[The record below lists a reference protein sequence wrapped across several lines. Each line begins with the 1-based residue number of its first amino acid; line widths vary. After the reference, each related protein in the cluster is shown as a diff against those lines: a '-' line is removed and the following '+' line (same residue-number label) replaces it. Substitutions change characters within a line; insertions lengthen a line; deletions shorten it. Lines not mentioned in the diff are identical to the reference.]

1 MKILKWL
8 LTCFLIVSIPA
19 VTEAREPEIRVEV
32 LKNVDSF
39 IISARGVYEMIDL
52 TDQSLLIK
60 GRKLKRSRV
69 GSIKAGITV
78 GEKLFET
85 KKLRI
90 VSSTD
95 ITIYTETKKGRFRG
109 SLDINIEK
117 DGSFLVINRL
127 GLESYVKGVLFH
139 EISDKWPIEATKAQA
154 IATRTYALYKM
165 NENVK
170 KNFDVTSDIF
180 SQVYGGK
187 TAERFRTD
195 IAANYT
201 QGQVMVY
208 NGKIIPAFFHSNSGG
223 FTEDANQVWGIDLPP
238 LKGRES
244 PYSQGMPHYQWKR
257 NFQSSEVQKILEKS
271 GIHTGTI
278 KNISVA
284 QRNKSGRVK
293 ELIIEAR
300 DGKKTKLS
308 GIQFRNALGPNLVL
322 SNKYEVEMKGYY
334 FDLIGNGWGH
344 GVGMCQWGAYNMA
357 KDRHSYDEILKF
369 YYPGVEIK
377 KIDTKE

>member
-1 MKILKWL
+1 MKTLRLL
-8 LTCFLIVSIPA
+8 LTGFLFILLPA
-19 VTEAREPEIRVEV
+19 STDAREPEIRVEV

-39 IISARGVYEMIDL
+39 IVSASGVYEMIDL

-69 GSIKAGITV
+69 GSFNGGITV
-78 GEKLFET
+78 GEKLLET

-90 VSSTD
+90 VSSND
-95 ITIYTETKKGRFRG
+95 ITIYAETKKGRFRG
-109 SLDINIEK
+109 AVDILVEK
-117 DGSFLVINRL
+117 DGRFLVINRL

-165 NENVK
+165 NENIK

-195 IAANYT
+195 MASNYT

-208 NGKIIPAFFHSNSGG
+208 DGKIVPAFFHSNSGG
-223 FTEDANQVWGIDLPP
+223 FTEDANQVWGIDIPP
-238 LKGRES
+238 LKGVES
-244 PYSQGMPHYQWKR
+244 PYSHGMPHYQWRR
-257 NFQSSEVQKILEKS
+257 NFQSSEVQKVLEKN

-284 QRNKSGRVK
+284 ERNKSGRVK

-300 DGKKTKLS
+300 DGKKTKIS
-308 GIQFRNALGPNLVL
+308 GIKFRNTLGPNLIL
-322 SNKYEVEMKGYY
+322 SNKYEIEMKGYY

-357 KDRHSYDEILKF
+357 KERHSYEEILQF

-377 KIDTKE
+377 KIETK